1 MYIRSIAR
9 RVVLKRPSHRI
20 ERVNVTIKEILSELL
35 LDQIKDP
42 RVGLVTITSVKVSSD
57 FSSAKVHFTVMGDE
71 ASRADTE
78 RGLRSAKNFMRKT
91 VADELK
97 LHHAPDLKFVY
108 DDSLDRAMR
117 IEKALRDDP
126 PQSEEADGDEGKE
139 EPEDK
144 S

>member
-1 MYIRSIAR
+1 MKRS
-9 RVVLKRPSHRI
+9 SYRI
-20 ERVNVTIKEILSELL
+20 ERVNETIKEILSELL
-35 LDQIKDP
+35 LHQIKDP
-42 RVGLVTITSVKVSSD
+42 RVGLVTITAVKVSSD

-71 ASRADTE
+71 ASRVDTE

-117 IEKALRDDP
+117 IEETLREDRA
-126 PQSEEADGDEGKE
+126 QSEEAEGSGDKQ

-144 S
+144 A

>member
-1 MYIRSIAR
+1 MYNRSFAR
-9 RVVLKRPSHRI
+9 SGALKRSSHRI
-20 ERVNVTIKEILSELL
+20 ERINETIREILSELL

-57 FSSAKVHFTVMGDE
+57 FSTAKVYFTVMGDE
-71 ASRADTE
+71 GSRADTE

-97 LHHAPDLKFVY
+97 LHNAPDLRFVY
-108 DDSLDRAMR
+108 DDSLDRAMG
-117 IEKALRDDP
+117 IEKALREESHKLGQDDD
-126 PQSEEADGDEGKE
+126 EAGAEKPEGK
-139 EPEDK
+139 

>member
-1 MYIRSIAR
+1 MKRS
-9 RVVLKRPSHRI
+9 SHRK
-20 ERVNVTIKEILSELL
+20 ERVNETIKEILSELL

-42 RVGLVTITSVKVSSD
+42 RVGLVTITTVRVSSD
-57 FSSAKVHFTVMGDE
+57 FSSAKVYFTVMGDE
-71 ASRADTE
+71 GRRADTE

-91 VADELK
+91 VAEELK
-97 LHHAPDLKFVY
+97 LRNSPDLRFVY

-126 PQSEEADGDEGKE
+126 PRSDEADGHADKE
-139 EPEDK
+139 EPEGK